1 MFLPRHGGTTLD
13 GRLDRAQAGGMVNEP
28 ESDAHSIGSGGV
40 ATNIEGDDGSEAPQL
55 VACDRVR
62 WMGGE
67 PRIPNACDARVCL
80 QSLCELHRIRL
91 RALETKR
98 HRARASRCEECLEG
112 TGGRAA
118 QLARAPQGI
127 TQVLTPNGHHPGE
140 QVGVTADELG
150 RRLERDVS
158 PEVKWSLVHRCRE
171 CVVDRQQRGGF
182 SRCGADGTHVGDGQE
197 WIRRRLQ
204 PDEVRV
210 RARAHPCTRVVHR

>member
-62 WMGGE
+62 
-67 PRIPNACDARVCL
+67 V

-91 RALETKR
+91 RAL
-98 HRARASRCEECLEG
+98 
-112 TGGRAA
+112 A

-127 TQVLTPNGHHPGE
+127 TQVL
-140 QVGVTADELG
+140 
-150 RRLERDVS
+150 
-158 PEVKWSLVHRCRE
+158 
-171 CVVDRQQRGGF
+171 VVV
-182 SRCGADGTHVGDGQE
+182 A
-197 WIRRRLQ
+197 
-204 PDEVRV
+204 
-210 RARAHPCTRVVHR
+210 